1 MADDKVTYSAHGVET
16 EEDVHDES
24 YVKDLKDLSES
35 QLLKEF
41 HYWTVY
47 ERRIQQVVAEIKS
60 RKENKTD
67 GKA

>member
-1 MADDKVTYSAHGVET
+1 MTDGKVTYSAHGVEI
-16 EEDVHDES
+16 EEDVRDAS
-24 YVKDLKDLSES
+24 YVEELKFLDES
-35 QLLKEF
+35 QLLEEF

-47 ERRIQQVVAEIKS
+47 ERRIQQVVTEIKS